1 MCSSKIKAQVAWA
14 KCHFRCTARCPHSSH
29 HHGGWSCQPPGREA
43 TRIAHDQPW
52 RSSATASDKKIG
64 NLEAKREMLRQKKFR
79 QWTWQK
85 PSYLCLCAASF
96 HHHFFGREF
105 VSPHDTRPPLL
116 ISGGKWAP
124 SWHCWD
130 GAGRT
135 ISLLEIC
142 LWPCTKAF
150 VWSLNY
156 IIIYCKLQLVTKKM
170 AMSCRN
176 TGHSQPC
183 FFLLGNG
190 FYFAS
195 AMCKAQVLNSSR
207 CCQRQQDVLQTNW
220 RLKNGAAP
228 FRPHHCTRCYPGPLG
243 HWRASPGSQSVSPSG
258 GWSKSLKK
266 SMTCSFLHDKIDLSK
281 RAQMTNMSHDIYEM
295 LCFFWNIRSVYIRYI
310 YTYFKM
316 HTYLYIYIH
325 YTYYIIT
332 FCRQRAWAKH
342 RTSEWQKIDEIWTA
356 SSHRNN
362 NLQTGYSYKIV
373 FVITCA
379 ASLQKAMLLTRRC
392 SFPKNH
398 LHHHTCH
405 PFGPFSDLRSKF
417 HQSPR

>member
-1 MCSSKIKAQVAWA
+1 M
-14 KCHFRCTARCPHSSH
+14 
-29 HHGGWSCQPPGREA
+29 
-43 TRIAHDQPW
+43 
-52 RSSATASDKKIG
+52 
-64 NLEAKREMLRQKKFR
+64 NLTE
-79 QWTWQK
+79 T
-85 PSYLCLCAASF
+85 SYLCLCAASF

-156 IIIYCKLQLVTKKM
+156 ILQASTGNEKSGHVLQKHWPFT
-170 AMSCRN
+170 AM
-176 TGHSQPC
+176 

-207 CCQRQQDVLQTNW
+207 CCQRQQGVLQTNW
-220 RLKNGAAP
+220 RLKIGAAP

-266 SMTCSFLHDKIDLSK
+266 SMTCSFLHDK
-281 RAQMTNMSHDIYEM
+281 MTRQKGHKWQICRMKFMRCYGFFEIYEV
-295 LCFFWNIRSVYIRYI
+295 CVYIRYI

-316 HTYLYIYIH
+316 HTYIYIY
-325 YTYYIIT
+325 TYIIHIT
-332 FCRQRAWAKH
+332 LFCRQRAWAKH

-379 ASLQKAMLLTRRC
+379 AFLQKAVLLARRC

-405 PFGPFSDLRSKF
+405 PGAIFRFKEQISSISTVNVSLHLTSIYFSLLRCCFGSSFMLGRKKHISGIFSGFPKHSIKKKTRILLVPLQVLVWAVPHRVVVLA
-417 HQSPR
+417 

>member
-1 MCSSKIKAQVAWA
+1 MCSSSKIKAQVAWA

-64 NLEAKREMLRQKKFR
+64 NLEAKMEMLRQKKVPAMNL
-79 QWTWQK
+79 TET
-85 PSYLCLCAASF
+85 SYLCLCAASF

-156 IIIYCKLQLVTKKM
+156 ILQASTGNEKSGHVLQKHWPFT
-170 AMSCRN
+170 AM
-176 TGHSQPC
+176 

-207 CCQRQQDVLQTNW
+207 CCQRQQGVLQTNW
-220 RLKNGAAP
+220 RLKIGAAP

-266 SMTCSFLHDKIDLSK
+266 SMTCSFLHDK
-281 RAQMTNMSHDIYEM
+281 MTRQKGHKWQICRVKFMRCYGFFEIYEV
-295 LCFFWNIRSVYIRYI
+295 CVYIRYI

-316 HTYLYIYIH
+316 HTYIYIY
-325 YTYYIIT
+325 TYIIHIT
-332 FCRQRAWAKH
+332 LLHSVDREH
-342 RTSEWQKIDEIWTA
+342 GPNTE
-356 SSHRNN
+356 
-362 NLQTGYSYKIV
+362 LQND
-373 FVITCA
+373 
-379 ASLQKAMLLTRRC
+379 RR
-392 SFPKNH
+392 
-398 LHHHTCH
+398 
-405 PFGPFSDLRSKF
+405 
-417 HQSPR
+417 